1 MTLPGNKNHV
11 GILDKYILFS
21 DNVMI
26 RIMKCFYLKPIM
38 SRSIT
43 QPTNHPSSQSLTHSI
58 THFPLPPTMLLHS
71 SPNQSPTPLKK

>member
-11 GILDKYILFS
+11 GILDKYISFLTMSWFVAW
-21 DNVMI
+21 NA
-26 RIMKCFYLKPIM
+26 YLRLIM

-43 QPTNHPSSQSLTHSI
+43 HPTNHPSSQSLTHSI